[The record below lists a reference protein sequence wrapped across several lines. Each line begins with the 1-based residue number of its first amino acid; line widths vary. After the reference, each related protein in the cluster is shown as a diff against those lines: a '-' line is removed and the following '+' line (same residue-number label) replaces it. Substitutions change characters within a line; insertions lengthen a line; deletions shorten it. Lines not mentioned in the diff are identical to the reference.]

1 METIKNLTA
10 YTATAETYEWQTCWK
25 RSEFSG
31 ESDYW
36 TFLWSEPCGWIF
48 VRFQM
53 RIFRTLR
60 FLAVCL
66 MVSLQTKKVFCDCG
80 GRIKAKT
87 RNGETAYS
95 TVVVYSTD
103 GSQEGRHYEH
113 RQDNSFCRNIRI
125 HKLNLDA
132 AIEIVRR
139 GFSMGTV
146 SWQILT
152 IHQWSITTTMI
163 ALSRSI

>member
-1 METIKNLTA
+1 
-10 YTATAETYEWQTCWK
+10 
-25 RSEFSG
+25 
-31 ESDYW
+31 
-36 TFLWSEPCGWIF
+36 
-48 VRFQM
+48 M

-87 RNGETAYS
+87 RSGETAYS
-95 TVVVYSTD
+95 TVVAVVVYSTD

-113 RQDNSFCRNIRI
+113 RQDNSFYRNIRI

-132 AIEIVRR
+132 AIETVKR

-146 SWQILT
+146 LRQILT
-152 IHQWSITTTMI
+152 MPQWSINTTMI
-163 ALSRSI
+163 ALSRSF